1 MRWRWSE
8 LELALVPFIVLAAMP
23 FAVALAKRGWISQW
37 LIVANMLI
45 FGYMWVLEF
54 ASPAAWLAL
63 DNQVVFNSSRPL
75 DVGLLASMFVHADI
89 LHLLGNMLVLYFI
102 GVSLEER
109 IGTRRTMAIY
119 VLTGLLATVGYAL
132 LRWGQDFRLVGAS
145 GAVSGLMGAI
155 LVLYPRDEI
164 PMIVGPIFL
173 RRVPVW
179 IAVGVFFGMEVLL
192 TMMMVANGQSDNVAH
207 SAHVVG
213 LVAGICLAPLFVR
226 VGAKPSGK
234 KGLEADKKVLDTLR
248 RLAPTSEARDAVDA
262 AAREE
267 IDDVR
272 GAWLERAL
280 DLTRCPR
287 CGGAL
292 QRSGGG
298 LACKGCKAKF

>member
-1 MRWRWSE
+1 
-8 LELALVPFIVLAAMP
+8 LPFV
-23 FAVALAKRGWISQW
+23 VALAKKGWISQW

-45 FGYMWVLEF
+45 FGYMWILEVS
-54 ASPAAWLAL
+54 SPAGWLAL
-63 DNQVVFNSSRPL
+63 ENQVVFNSARPL
-75 DVGLLASMFVHADI
+75 GMGLFASMFVHADI

-119 VLTGLLATVGYAL
+119 VLTGLLSTIGYAL
-132 LRWGQDFRLVGAS
+132 LRWGQDFGLVGAS

-164 PMIVGPIFL
+164 PMVVGPIFL

-179 IAVGVFFGMEVLL
+179 IAVGVFIGMEVFL
-192 TMMMVANGQSDNVAH
+192 TILYQGDNVAH
-207 SAHVVG
+207 AAHVVG

-234 KGLEADKKVLDTLR
+234 KGREADRKIVDSLR
-248 RLAPTSEARDAVDA
+248 KLASTQEAKEAVES

-272 GAWLERAL
+272 NAWLDRAL
-280 DLTRCPR
+280 ELTQCPQ

-292 QRSGGG
+292 ARSGDG
-298 LACKGCKAKF
+298 LACRRCKAKF